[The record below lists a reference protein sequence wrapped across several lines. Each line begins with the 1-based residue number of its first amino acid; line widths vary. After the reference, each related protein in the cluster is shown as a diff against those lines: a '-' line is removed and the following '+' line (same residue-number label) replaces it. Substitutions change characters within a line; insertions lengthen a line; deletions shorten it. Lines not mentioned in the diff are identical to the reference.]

1 MIILCIIYDKTGIY
15 DKWLQYLV
23 MTQQEDNSQPL
34 KIRKIQRT
42 RVYQGLAIAGVLA
55 IIASTCS
62 APNDNQPTDSSAM
75 TEAEANEPVDAVFYK
90 DTAQCEADVKKQQD
104 EYAVLQK
111 AFQDKTLAQQ
121 PAAPPMKVED
131 CGPQM
136 QAAQEAHD
144 KTAPVYSSIA
154 ECESEGVKCEVAP
167 VGTQAGSEQASS
179 EQTAG
184 YRPVYGGTYISPF
197 LLPAY
202 SYVMFGGMQR
212 QVYEPRTVYQ
222 SSTPGSV
229 VTPYGREI
237 SQTTTGRVSVPRHST
252 FTAPSRPPGN
262 AASGTI
268 KGRSSQGFGS
278 SYKSTG
284 KGGK

>member
-1 MIILCIIYDKTGIY
+1 
-15 DKWLQYLV
+15 
-23 MTQQEDNSQPL
+23 MTQQDNQPKLLQTL
-34 KIRKIQRT
+34 KNNRK

-55 IIASTCS
+55 ILASTCS
-62 APNDNQPTDSSAM
+62 APNDSQPNSSGAIS
-75 TEAEANEPVDAVFYK
+75 EAEANEPVDAVFYK

-131 CGPQM
+131 CAPQM
-136 QAAQEAHD
+136 QAAQEAHN

-167 VGTQAGSEQASS
+167 VGAQAGT

-197 LLPAY
+197 FLPAY

-222 SSTPGSV
+222 SSTPGRV

-252 FTAPSRPPGN
+252 FSAPPRPSGT

-284 KGGK
+284 SGGK

>member
-1 MIILCIIYDKTGIY
+1 
-15 DKWLQYLV
+15 
-23 MTQQEDNSQPL
+23 MTQQENNPKPL
-34 KIRKIQRT
+34 QILKNNRV
-42 RVYQGLAIAGVLA
+42 RVYQGLLIAGVLA
-55 IIASTCS
+55 IVASNCA
-62 APNDNQPTDSSAM
+62 APNESSSPIS
-75 TEAEANEPVDAVFYK
+75 EAEANEPVDAVFYK

-111 AFQDKTLAQQ
+111 AYQDKTLAQQ

-131 CGPQM
+131 CAPQM
-136 QAAQEAHD
+136 QAAQEAHN

-154 ECESEGVKCEVAP
+154 ECEAEGVKCEVAP
-167 VGTQAGSEQASS
+167 VGAQTGEVQTSG

-197 LLPAY
+197 FLPVY

-212 QVYEPRTVYQ
+212 QVFEPRTVYQ
-222 SSTPGSV
+222 SSTPGRV

-237 SQTTTGRVSVPRHST
+237 SQTATGRVSVPRHST
-252 FTAPSRPPGN
+252 YAAPARPPGT

-268 KGRSSQGFGS
+268 KGRSTQGFGS

-284 KGGK
+284 RGGK